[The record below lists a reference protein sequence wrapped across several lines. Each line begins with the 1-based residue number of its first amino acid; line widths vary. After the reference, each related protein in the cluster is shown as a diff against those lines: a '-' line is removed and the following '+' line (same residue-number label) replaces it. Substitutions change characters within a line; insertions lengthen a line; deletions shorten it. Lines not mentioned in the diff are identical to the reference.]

1 MVTCYNLRAHREGAD
16 PVIDH
21 LINQIPTP
29 IIFAHRGAS
38 RYAPENTLSAFQLA
52 FEQGARAIELD
63 VKLSKD
69 EEVVVFHDLK
79 LDRTTNGKGLL
90 KNFTF
95 DELNQLDAG
104 SYFHQKFCNE
114 KIPTLSQVLDLV
126 DGKYLIN
133 IELTNYSTL
142 GDELISKVVV
152 NVKKKSV
159 QHSIIFSSFSSGNII
174 KIKHAFPEVPA
185 ALLTPPGFIGI
196 IMQSDLYRR
205 ISPEFIHINIQS
217 VKKGLIDREHRRHR
231 RVNVWTVNEESQMQ
245 YLVSAGADGFFTDD
259 PPLALQV
266 IGKNQ

>member
-1 MVTCYNLRAHREGAD
+1 MVH
-16 PVIDH
+16 H
-21 LINQIPTP
+21 LIYQIPAP

-63 VKLSKD
+63 VKLSRD
-69 EEVVVFHDLK
+69 GEVVVFHDLT

-90 KNFTF
+90 KDFSF

-104 SYFHQKFCNE
+104 SYFHQKFHNE

-126 DGKYLIN
+126 NGKYLVN

-142 GDELISKVVV
+142 GDELISKVAVI
-152 NVKKKSV
+152 VKKKSV
-159 QHSIIFSSFSSGNII
+159 QNSIIFSSFSPGNIF
-174 KIKHAFPEVPA
+174 KIKRELPEVPA
-185 ALLTPPGFIGI
+185 ALLIPPGIIGS

-205 ISPEFIHINIQS
+205 ISPEFIHVHIQS
-217 VKKGLIDREHRRHR
+217 IKKGSIDREHRRHR

-245 YLVSAGADGFFTDD
+245 YLISAGVDGIFTDD

-266 IGKNQ
+266 IGKNR